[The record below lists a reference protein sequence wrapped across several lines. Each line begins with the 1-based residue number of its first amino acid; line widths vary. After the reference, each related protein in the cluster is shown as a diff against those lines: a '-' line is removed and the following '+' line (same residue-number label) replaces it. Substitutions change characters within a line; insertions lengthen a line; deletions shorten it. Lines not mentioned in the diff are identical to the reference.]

1 MWGKG
6 KNQQQWS
13 KVDQDALGCL
23 VLQVHGHVVSS
34 TSHTLCTLFPTLLSS
49 SIWTDTQT
57 WYKCSVRWSL
67 PLDIQNM
74 LSIMGK
80 AQDAKIAETMLQQKT
95 VFWVPRDTWAEWST
109 SSSSNSFGWS
119 VLVVGQRSDANGTTV
134 LMIRSLHRDEFHRHG
149 DINVTSLGKDIS
161 LRRIAG
167 LKRDTLMMSL
177 SVAELGTLT
186 EGGFR
191 P

>member
-1 MWGKG
+1 
-6 KNQQQWS
+6 
-13 KVDQDALGCL
+13 
-23 VLQVHGHVVSS
+23 
-34 TSHTLCTLFPTLLSS
+34 
-49 SIWTDTQT
+49 
-57 WYKCSVRWSL
+57 
-67 PLDIQNM
+67 
-74 LSIMGK
+74 MGK